1 MHNGVR
7 KTVLFFSILLILL
20 ILLDRWMDR
29 ELNPHYP
36 LQYGEAFRPTV
47 NANVIILGASHAT
60 HGMNPVYLEGDPFRV
75 YNFSLNGAGP
85 LFNLTWYK
93 KIFKK
98 HHPRPRYVIYAV
110 HWIMFD
116 GQLLKRRFEQDSPY
130 FPLPFL
136 LKELKDF
143 KSAGGFLLN
152 RFALIRERKHV
163 AGRLF
168 GKRFRAVYLPS
179 KYYNGF
185 IPFERKGTLDEEESV
200 HPRID
205 PVQVKAF
212 EKLLDEFKRDGIQV
226 IFVHIPGYLPTRG
239 DSTLS
244 EGMEVLNQL
253 SRERDIPFLNYETER
268 ISDIN
273 MDPTLFSDSVHLN
286 ERGSGRFSR
295 LLKRD
300 LQQYLRG

>member
-1 MHNGVR
+1 MRSGVR
-7 KTVLFFSILLILL
+7 KTVLFLSILLILL
-20 ILLDRWMDR
+20 ILLNRWMDR

-47 NANVIILGASHAT
+47 NANVVILGASHAT
-60 HGMNPVYLEGDPFRV
+60 HGVNPVYLEGDPLRV

-98 HHPRPRYVIYAV
+98 HHSRPRYVIYAV

-136 LKELKDF
+136 LKELRDF
-143 KSAGGFLLN
+143 KSAGGLLLN

-168 GKRFRAVYLPS
+168 GKRLRAVYLPS

-185 IPFERKGTLDEEESV
+185 IPFERKGTLDEEESI

-205 PVQVKAF
+205 PIQVKAF
-212 EKLLDEFKRDGIQV
+212 EELLDEFRGDGIRV
-226 IFVHIPGYLPTRG
+226 IFVHIPGYLPARG
-239 DSTLS
+239 NSTFA
-244 EGMEVLNQL
+244 EGMELLNQL

-273 MDPTLFSDSVHLN
+273 SDQTLFSDSVHLN
-286 ERGSGRFSR
+286 EKGSDRFSSR
-295 LLKRD
+295 LGRD
-300 LQQYLRG
+300 LESYWRP